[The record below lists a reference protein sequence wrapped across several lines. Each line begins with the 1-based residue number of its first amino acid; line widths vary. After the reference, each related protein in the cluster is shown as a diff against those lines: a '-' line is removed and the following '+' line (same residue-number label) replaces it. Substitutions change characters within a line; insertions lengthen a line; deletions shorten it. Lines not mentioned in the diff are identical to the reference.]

1 MAIERALPIC
11 LRQQRAI
18 LLAKESIAQGEQRRA
33 FGRKRHGSAFGVR
46 IDGMIARR
54 LLPVLMYTTAVSAVA
69 PIQYKLQ
76 GLDLAARWQTLVR
89 AGSVSAA
96 TDIGES
102 YGVTKIDGDL
112 RFFVRGATPKA
123 RAINATLAASGDG
136 LRVVKDGLFVAQ
148 LQLSRALRPAP
159 GFETGGFD
167 ETSCT
172 PPRYEPGS
180 LVVGDLRLQA
190 RPRAAEITVNGRAW
204 DCYQNVAPSDPRGH
218 FLLLPCVDDQRNWRA
233 QRLTKEDCADL
244 CGFDTALALVFNSI
258 GAGASQNHIHA
269 HAWPALPVGAVE
281 YAVERANVARVR
293 RVGDVEVEL
302 LDYPLCAVRLR
313 GAGRGAALGRAVAA
327 MGQRPHN
334 VAVLDGAAYL
344 FARRY
349 ERAPQFAGRFGAAE
363 CLGVFHC
370 TNEGDFEKAAAPG
383 TMHAALAAVS
393 APAGEVWE
401 EVIGALESLS

>member
-1 MAIERALPIC
+1 
-11 LRQQRAI
+11 
-18 LLAKESIAQGEQRRA
+18 
-33 FGRKRHGSAFGVR
+33 
-46 IDGMIARR
+46 MIARR
-54 LLPVLMYTTAVSAVA
+54 VLPVLMYTTAARAVA

-76 GLDLAARWQTLVR
+76 GIDLAARWRTLVR

-96 TDIGES
+96 TAHDEA
-102 YGVTKIDGDL
+102 YGVNEVDGDL

-123 RAINATLAASGDG
+123 QAINATLAASGDG
-136 LRVVKDGLFVAQ
+136 LRVVKDGPFVAQ

-159 GFETGGFD
+159 GFETGGFA

-172 PPRYEPGS
+172 PPLYEPGS

-190 RPRAAEITVNGRAW
+190 RPRAAELTINGRAW
-204 DCYQNVAPSDPRGH
+204 DCYHNVAPCDPRGH
-218 FLLLPCVDDQRNWRA
+218 FLLLPCVHCERNWRA

-244 CGFDTALALVFNSI
+244 CGLATDLAPAFNSI

-269 HAWPALPVGAVE
+269 HAWPAPPVGAGE
-281 YAVERANVARVR
+281 YAVERASVVR
-293 RVGDVEVEL
+293 FHRIGGVEVEL

-313 GAGRGAALGRAVAA
+313 GAGRGAALGRIVEA

-334 VAVLDGAAYL
+334 VAVLNGAAYL

-349 ERAPQFAGRFGAAE
+349 ERAPQFAGRLGAAE

-370 TNEGDFEKAAAPG
+370 TSEDDFDRAAAPG

-393 APAGEVWE
+393 APAE
-401 EVIGALESLS
+401 EVLEEVVGALESLS